1 MPDSV
6 PPAAAAQL
14 DDPFAE
20 LKGPL
25 AGTVRMRLEV
35 AGNTELTPHMQ
46 RLVLTAPE
54 IADLTYRPGQDV
66 MLLVAVDGNRPVRR
80 RYTIR
85 ALDTTRRLLTL
96 DIVRHGD
103 GPGERWVR
111 SAQRGDTIEGIAP
124 RGKVFVNSQADWHLF
139 ATDESGLAAV
149 FAMTGSLPT
158 GTRATA
164 FLEIPEAADEQ
175 KPVLPAGASLNW
187 LPRDG
192 QPAGDPAALGAALQ
206 AAELPPGTGHFYLF
220 GEARV
225 VLALREVLAA
235 RGVPGEQVSAK
246 AYWGRGKANAQHGE
260 PARDS

>member
-1 MPDSV
+1 VPDSV
-6 PPAAAAQL
+6 PAVAAQQL

-35 AGNTELTPHMQ
+35 AGNAQLTPHMQ

-54 IADLTYRPGQDV
+54 LADLTYRPGQDV

-85 ALDTTRRLLTL
+85 DLDTTRRLLTL

-111 SAQRGDTIEGIAP
+111 TARPGDTIEGIGP
-124 RGKVFVNSQADWHLF
+124 RGKIFVDGQADWHLF
-139 ATDESGLAAV
+139 AADESGLAAV
-149 FAMTGSLPT
+149 FAMAGSLPP
-158 GTRATA
+158 GSQAA
-164 FLEIPEAADEQ
+164 AILEVPEPADEQ
-175 KPVLPAGASLNW
+175 QPVLPAGTSLSW
-187 LPRDG
+187 LSRDG
-192 QPAGDPAALGAALQ
+192 RPAGDPAALAAALQ
-206 AAELPPGTGHFYLF
+206 AAGLPPGPGHVYLL

-235 RGVPGEQVSAK
+235 RGLPGDQVSAK
-246 AYWGRGKANAQHGE
+246 AYWGRGQANAQHGE

>member
-6 PPAAAAQL
+6 TAATAAQL

-25 AGTVRMRLEV
+25 EGTVRMRLEV
-35 AGNTELTPHMQ
+35 VDNTQLTPHMQ
-46 RLVLTAPE
+46 RLVLTTPE
-54 IADLTYRPGQDV
+54 LADLTYRPGQDV

-85 ALDTTRRLLTL
+85 DLDTTRRLLTL

-111 SAQRGDTIEGIAP
+111 SAQPGDTIEGIAP
-124 RGKVFVNSQADWHLF
+124 RGKIFVAGEADWHLF
-139 ATDESGLAAV
+139 AADESGLAAV
-149 FAMTGSLPT
+149 FAMARSLLP
-158 GTRATA
+158 GRPATA
-164 FLEIPEAADEQ
+164 FLEVPEPADEHQ
-175 KPVLPAGASLNW
+175 PNLPAGTSLSW
-187 LPRDG
+187 LPREG
-192 QPAGDPAALGAALQ
+192 RPAGDPAALAAALQ
-206 AAELPPGTGHFYLF
+206 TAELPPGTGHFYLF

>member
-1 MPDSV
+1 MADSV
-6 PPAAAAQL
+6 PAAAAAQL

-20 LKGPL
+20 LRGPL
-25 AGTVRMRLEV
+25 AGTTRMRLAV
-35 AGNTELTPHMQ
+35 AGSTQLTPHMQ

-54 IADLTYRPGQDV
+54 LAGLTYQPGQDV

-85 ALDTTRRLLTL
+85 DLDPARQLLTL

-111 SAQRGDTIEGIAP
+111 SAQPGDTIEGIAP
-124 RGKVFVNSQADWHLF
+124 RGKIFLKSAADWHLF
-139 ATDESGLAAV
+139 AADESGLAAV
-149 FAMTGSLPT
+149 FAMTGSLPPD
-158 GTRATA
+158 GRATA
-164 FLEIPEAADEQ
+164 FLEVPEPADEQ
-175 KPVLPAGASLNW
+175 KPDLPAGISLAW

-192 QPAGDPAALGAALQ
+192 QAGDPGALAAALQ
-206 AAELPPGTGHFYLF
+206 AAWLPPGTGHFYLF

-235 RGVPGEQVSAK
+235 RGVPAEQVSAK